1 MPLFPSVR
9 ERNLWLLV
17 LVVLI
22 AIYSTLGPGGA
33 LAAFLRERNLL
44 RISISLVV
52 LLAVGFI
59 AWRWLRSRP
68 NIGEVGVALGIAAV
82 YLFAW
87 IRIPIPE
94 ERTHLIEYSLVA
106 VLIYLA
112 LTERQRNGR
121 RVPVPALLAIVAT
134 ALLGLLDE
142 SIQAIL
148 HHRVFDF
155 IDVGFNAGAGLMA
168 ILAIVAL
175 AWARRWGNQI
185 LIKRGLRSSKD

>member
-52 LLAVGFI
+52 LLAVGFV

-142 SIQAIL
+142 RPSCTTVSSIL
-148 HHRVFDF
+148 S
-155 IDVGFNAGAGLMA
+155 M
-168 ILAIVAL
+168 
-175 AWARRWGNQI
+175 
-185 LIKRGLRSSKD
+185 